1 MLKNIYTP
9 LAGALS
15 QERALEMIANNLANV
30 NTVGFKGDN
39 VTFTLQKP
47 EPYKNYPDPLPP
59 ANFKQDMSEV
69 FPLRGN
75 EMSYVGVAAMHK
87 DMAQG
92 PAITTHNPY
101 DLMLEG
107 QGFLSAQTPDGLRY
121 TRAGDL
127 TVSQDGVLVT
137 KQGDPVLGEKGLIY
151 VRGTQFEVNNRGEI
165 FQDGQLMDRLKIV
178 NFNNASDSLERVGN
192 NYYQYAGRAEDI
204 QPARSTTIRQG
215 FLEGSN
221 VNAIKNLT
229 GMIVA
234 HRSYEAYQKAVSNY
248 DQMMEKSSNAIGDV
262 RA

>member
-9 LAGALS
+9 LAGAIS

-39 VTFTLQKP
+39 VTFTLQEP

-87 DMAQG
+87 DMSQG
-92 PAITTHNPY
+92 PAQNTQNPY
-101 DLMLEG
+101 DLMIEG
-107 QGFLSAQTPDGLRY
+107 QGFLAAQTSEGVRY
-121 TRAGDL
+121 TRAGNL

-137 KQGDPVLGEKGLIY
+137 KQGDPVMGEKGLIY
-151 VRGTQFEVNNRGEI
+151 VRGTQFEVNTRGEV
-165 FQDGQLMDRLKIV
+165 FQDGQLLDRLKLV
-178 NFNNASDSLERVGN
+178 NFQNPQDNLERVGN
-192 NYYQYAGRAEDI
+192 NYYQYAGREEDI
-204 QPARSTTIRQG
+204 LPARNASIRQG

-229 GMIVA
+229 SMIIA

-248 DQMMEKSSNAIGDV
+248 DQIMEKSSNAIGDV

>member
-9 LAGALS
+9 LAGAIS

-39 VTFTLQKP
+39 VTFTLQEP
-47 EPYKNYPDPLPP
+47 EPFKNYPSPLPP
-59 ANFKQDMSEV
+59 ANFKQDLGDI

-75 EMSYVGVAAMHK
+75 DMSYVGVAAMHK
-87 DMAQG
+87 DMSQG
-92 PAITTHNPY
+92 PALNTQNPY
-101 DLMLEG
+101 DLMIEG
-107 QGFLSAQTPDGLRY
+107 QGFLTAQTPEGLRY
-121 TRAGDL
+121 TRAGNL

-151 VRGTQFEVNNRGEI
+151 VRGTQFEVNSRGEI
-165 FQDGQLMDRLKIV
+165 FQDGQLLDRLKLV
-178 NFNNASDSLERVGN
+178 NFSNPTDNLERVGN
-192 NYYQYAGRAEDI
+192 NYYHYAGRAEDI
-204 QPARSTTIRQG
+204 QPAGAASIRQG

-229 GMIVA
+229 SMIIA

-248 DQMMEKSSNAIGDV
+248 DQIMEKSSNAIGDV